1 MKQQT
6 PATAV
11 SMSAEKTRREGW
23 IVWIIAATV
32 FVSVTNTTMVNVA
45 LPTIGDFFDAGPARV
60 GWLATLYSLMFGIAT
75 PFYGRLGERY
85 GLRRMFIIGMVV
97 FGASSLLAGIAPDFW
112 LLLLCRVGQAVGS
125 AAIPSLGIAMIT
137 RTIPGDRRGAAMG
150 LIGACV
156 GAGQAIGPTLGGA
169 ITQFGSWRLVFLVS
183 AVLLL
188 LIPAS
193 LKRLPGDMERNA
205 TPVDWLGGVTL
216 GAAIAGVLLGIGNLD
231 ENGLLS
237 TVVLGSF
244 GISVLAIAATVYRQR
259 HVRFPFIER
268 SLLANQRYVLL
279 CLIGFL
285 SMGGNIGAII
295 LAPFLLE
302 QVNAVSTAVV
312 GLVLLP
318 QAVMVTFLSRPLGR
332 LADRYEALKLVSI
345 GLTINLAVVAVL
357 TSVAVGWSPIAL
369 AGLFV
374 FLGIGLAMI
383 SAPLSVTLT
392 RAVSGSTAGIGL
404 GIYNMLFLVGG
415 GFGAASA
422 TALLSSRESASD
434 ALLPFYA
441 GASQSSE
448 FSDAYLY
455 SLFAFALALVVTQI
469 ARSTTQEADT

>member
-1 MKQQT
+1 
-6 PATAV
+6 
-11 SMSAEKTRREGW
+11 MSAEQTRGESW
-23 IVWIIAATV
+23 MVWIIAATV

-45 LPTIGDFFDAGPARV
+45 LPTIGDVFNAGAARV

-75 PFYGRLGERY
+75 PFYGRLGDRY
-85 GLRRMFIIGMVV
+85 GLRRMFITGMVV

-150 LIGACV
+150 LVGACV

-169 ITQFGSWRLVFLVS
+169 ITQFGSWRWVFLVS

-193 LKRLPGDMERNA
+193 LKRLPGNMERNN
-205 TPVDWLGGVTL
+205 TPVDWLGGITL
-216 GAAIAGVLLGIGNLD
+216 GAAIAGVLLGVGNLE

-237 TVVLGSF
+237 PVVLGSF
-244 GISVLAIAATVYRQR
+244 GVSVLAVAATVYRQR
-259 HVRFPFIER
+259 SARFPFIER
-268 SLLANQRYVLL
+268 SLLANRRYVLL

-302 QVNAVSTAVV
+302 RVNDLSTAMV

-332 LADRYEALKLVSI
+332 LADRYDALKLVSI
-345 GLTINLAVVAVL
+345 GLSINVVVAVIL
-357 TSVAVGWSPIAL
+357 TTLAVGWSTYAL

-374 FLGIGLAMI
+374 FLGIGLAMV
-383 SAPLSVTLT
+383 SSPLSVTLT
-392 RAVSGSTAGIGL
+392 RAVAGSTAGIGL
-404 GIYNMLFLVGG
+404 GIYNMLFFVGG

-422 TALLSSRESASD
+422 TALLSSRESAPD
-434 ALLPFYA
+434 ALLPLYA
-441 GASQSSE
+441 GASQFSE
-448 FSDAYLY
+448 FGDAYLY
-455 SLFAFALALVVTQI
+455 SLVAFILALIVTQV
-469 ARSTTQEADT
+469 ARATTQEPDV